1 MLHCIMERGKVCIV
15 VIDGA
20 GCRWSAE
27 MITLIHVGLLI
38 HLFVSDPQL
47 DPAKFIRIERLSPHV
62 VIAYW
67 PGIDRRCN
75 LTAIQSQKGL
85 VIIDTEASPRV
96 MAPMKKKI
104 EQAFGRTDWAYV
116 INTHA
121 HDNHCSGNSLFKG
134 VVIIGHENLA
144 EDMQW
149 LIRRQTEPEW
159 RRKEI
164 DRYNAIL
171 RDLRAALPLYA
182 ANPAYT
188 KLIRSDLIFYA
199 LFVQDLQEG
208 YEVVKPS
215 LTFSDRHTLD
225 LGDLTLELIF
235 FGKGHSNSDILIYTP
250 QERILVTG
258 AIAYQQ
264 GRVPEI
270 GEDSHLED
278 VHRFIAVLDSLL
290 ADNVKIDYVIP
301 GHSVPLTRAVL
312 PPIRDFYQRML
323 TEVQAA
329 RKQGLTLDQTTRRLT
344 LRAKFPAFRDPPPR
358 TYGYDHQERNV
369 RNLWRI
375 LGEEQPQ
382 TQGQNVEP

>member
-1 MLHCIMERGKVCIV
+1 LHCIMERGMVCIV
-15 VIDGA
+15 VMHGA
-20 GCRWSAE
+20 ECRWSIE
-27 MITLIHVGLLI
+27 MTKTIYLSLLM
-38 HLFVSDPQL
+38 HLFVAGQQPNPGQ
-47 DPAKFIRIERLSPHV
+47 FIRIERLSPRV

-96 MAPMKKKI
+96 MAPVKAKI
-104 EQAFGRTDWAYV
+104 EQAFHRTDWAYV

-121 HDNHCSGNSLFKG
+121 HDNHCSGNCLFKG
-134 VVIIGHENLA
+134 AVIVGHENLA

-149 LIRRQTEPEW
+149 LIRRQTEPDW
-159 RRKEI
+159 KRTEI

-171 RDLRAALPLYA
+171 HDLRAALPLYT
-182 ANPAYT
+182 ANRMYT
-188 KLIRSDLIFYA
+188 RLIQSDLIFYD
-199 LFVQDLQEG
+199 LFVQDMQQG

-215 LTFSDRHTLD
+215 LTFSDKHTLD

-235 FGKGHSNSDILIYTP
+235 FGKGHSKSDILIYVP

-270 GEDSHLED
+270 GEESHLED

-290 ADNVKIDYVIP
+290 ADNVKIDHVIP
-301 GHSVPLTRAVL
+301 GHSILLTRAVL

-344 LRAKFPAFRDPPPR
+344 LRAKFPAFRNPPPR

-375 LGEEQPQ
+375 LSEEQPQ
-382 TQGQNVEP
+382 PQGQNVQH